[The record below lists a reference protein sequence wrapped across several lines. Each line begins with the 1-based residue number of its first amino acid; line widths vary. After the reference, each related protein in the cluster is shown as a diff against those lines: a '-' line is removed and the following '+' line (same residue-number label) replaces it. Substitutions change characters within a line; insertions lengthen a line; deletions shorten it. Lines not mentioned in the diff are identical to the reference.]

1 VSIQIISIGTRM
13 PQWTNDAYLE
23 YAKRL
28 PRTWQTTLTEVN
40 ALKRLKNT
48 DLDKVKQFESAQL
61 WSAQTR
67 NSYSIALDRTGQ
79 KTSSI
84 ALSTILQSSLQ
95 KGQKVA
101 FLIGGPEG
109 ISDDTLNKSNKIISL
124 SDLTF
129 PHPLVRVILIEQI
142 YRAWCISAK
151 RTYHR

>member
-1 VSIQIISIGTRM
+1 MSIQIISIGTRM

-28 PRTWQTTLTEVN
+28 PRTWHTTLTEVP

-48 DLDKVKQFESAQL
+48 NLDKVMQLESEQL
-61 WSAQTR
+61 WSTQAK
-67 NSYSIALDRTGQ
+67 NCYSIALDRSGK

-84 ALSTILQSSLQ
+84 ALSNILHAPLQ
-95 KGQKVA
+95 KGQKIA

-109 ISDDTLNKSNKIISL
+109 ISDDTLNKCNKIISL

-151 RTYHR
+151 RSYHR

>member
-1 VSIQIISIGTRM
+1 M

-28 PRTWQTTLTEVN
+28 PRSWHTTLTEIA

-48 DLDKVKQFESAQL
+48 NIDKVMHIESEQL
-61 WSAQTR
+61 WSAKAK
-67 NSYSIALDRTGQ
+67 NSYSIALDRSGKT
-79 KTSSI
+79 TSSI
-84 ALSTILQSSLQ
+84 ALSNIMSTTLQN
-95 KGQKVA
+95 GQKIA

-109 ISDDTLNKSNKIISL
+109 ITDETLNKCNKIISL

-142 YRAWCISAK
+142 YRAWCITANRS
-151 RTYHR
+151 YHR